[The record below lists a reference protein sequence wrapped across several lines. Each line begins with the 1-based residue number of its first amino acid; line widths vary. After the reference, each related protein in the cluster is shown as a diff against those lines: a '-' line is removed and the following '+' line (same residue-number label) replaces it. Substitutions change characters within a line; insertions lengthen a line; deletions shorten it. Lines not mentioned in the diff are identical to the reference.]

1 VRNLDNMASDD
12 EPADE
17 GEAGATLS
25 EQPAPGGFVADPELC
40 GRFVA
45 WFAAAR
51 AGRVDRASAVAAIEA
66 GSDGHVV
73 TGWSD
78 GDRSFDI
85 VQIPDVGTPLAELR
99 LPDVFARLLDT
110 GVRRASLVLPVT
122 GDPLGLTGAGAF
134 SVAAIAAETGVLL
147 VTDRARLGLVPTPDR
162 RGSSYRGW
170 RWRMYVE
177 PITPFLQPTVTADF
191 APVGDL
197 PPVEP
202 QRVVEQADRAL
213 SRALRDA
220 TDELAA
226 LDLAHWRPEVA
237 VGRKAAEAALRAAGQ
252 RMPAGWPPPARA
264 LAERALMLWHIV
276 RVARSD
282 AGAASAS
289 GSQAR
294 SEALRILSH
303 AIREAAM
310 IAYNVPVLELP
321 LVRRADAP
329 EPDSAA
335 SAPRPPG

>member
-1 VRNLDNMASDD
+1 VPSPDNL
-12 EPADE
+12 P
-17 GEAGATLS
+17 
-25 EQPAPGGFVADPELC
+25 PDPELC

-45 WFAAAR
+45 WFAAAL
-51 AGRVDRASAVAAIEA
+51 ADRVDRASAIDAIEA

-73 TGWSD
+73 IGWYD
-78 GDRSFDI
+78 GWTDDDSAFA
-85 VQIPDVGTPLAELR
+85 VQIPDVGTSPTEFPLPAVLAQ
-99 LPDVFARLLDT
+99 LFDV
-110 GVRRASLVLPVT
+110 GVQRASLVLPVT
-122 GDPLGLTGAGAF
+122 GDPLGITGAGAF
-134 SVAAIAAETGVLL
+134 SRAAIEAESGVVLL
-147 VTDRARLGLVPTPDR
+147 TSRARLGLVPEPDR

-170 RWRMYVE
+170 RWHAYIE
-177 PITPFLQPTVTADF
+177 PLAIAPFEPEPAVADF
-191 APVGDL
+191 APLGEL
-197 PPVEP
+197 PPVDP
-202 QRVVEQADRAL
+202 QRVIEQTDRAL

-276 RVARSD
+276 TVARAD

-294 SEALRILSH
+294 RQALGGLSH

-310 IAYNVPVLELP
+310 VAYNVPALELP
-321 LVRRADAP
+321 LARPAGAIEADLAR
-329 EPDSAA
+329 
-335 SAPRPPG
+335 RPPT